1 MTSLSNID
9 VLGPNHRSVA
19 ELAQRSITRQK
30 PDHPPARAVRLAAGA
45 AMLAGVLL
53 TGTTTAFAAPS
64 IPPARTGHVH
74 DPSGWDCAS
83 LTGSAD
89 LSQPIATATAEL
101 RSCNG
106 GAGNGLLTSVFDVS
120 GAPGPGSVAWSD
132 HTTSLAT
139 VTAIFD
145 FSGAGCSPGS
155 DSVNLTISFTAGRFV
170 GLSGTDLVCA
180 SGFPVMALAGG
191 TIVFA

>member
-1 MTSLSNID
+1 
-9 VLGPNHRSVA
+9 V
-19 ELAQRSITRQK
+19 
-30 PDHPPARAVRLAAGA
+30 
-45 AMLAGVLL
+45 
-53 TGTTTAFAAPS
+53 
-64 IPPARTGHVH
+64 
-74 DPSGWDCAS
+74 
-83 LTGSAD
+83 D

-101 RSCNG
+101 KNCNG
-106 GAGNGLLTSVFDVS
+106 GAGNGVLTSVFNVN

-155 DSVNLTISFTAGRFV
+155 YSVSLTINFAGGRFV

-180 SGFPVMALAGG
+180 SGLPVMALAGG